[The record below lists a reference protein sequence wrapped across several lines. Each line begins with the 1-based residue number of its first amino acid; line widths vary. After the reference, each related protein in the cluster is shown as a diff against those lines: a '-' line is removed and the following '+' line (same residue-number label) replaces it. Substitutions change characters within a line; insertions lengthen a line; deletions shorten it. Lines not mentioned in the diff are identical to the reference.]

1 MTVAVQTG
9 LTNLKNYL
17 TRQGFNVVNFGN
29 YPYKIDAVVYKGL
42 TATLM
47 MSCSPSHGGS
57 ILFVDCSGKTPFQ
70 VAEIL
75 RNKLYSPLF

>member
-9 LTNLKNYL
+9 LTNLKSYL
-17 TRQGFNVVNFGN
+17 TAQGFHTVDFGG
-29 YPYKIDAVVYKGL
+29 YSHKIDAIVYKGI
-42 TATLM
+42 TTSLM
-47 MSCSPSHGGS
+47 MNCSPLPGGS
-57 ILFVDCSGKTPFQ
+57 ILFVDCDKKTPFQ